1 MSVDHS
7 PLRWFRTA
15 SPYIYAHRNKTFVIY
30 LGRGALTSDSL
41 PNIAQDITLLHA
53 LGVRLILVHDNAGSI
68 VVGPQELEA
77 SPSITRDNLS
87 DYIGGAAATSQR
99 LIAHLSASPATDFL
113 RSSEMVALSGNFV
126 RAQPLGI
133 VNGVDQEHIGKVRKI
148 NSAALINALED
159 QALVVLSPLG
169 FSLTGDVFGI
179 DAITLSREVATAVEA
194 DKLIYYLD
202 QNGISN
208 QDQQRISELTTST
221 LDPSSW
227 PEHRALLVEARLA
240 IDAGVSRCHLINQN
254 QDGALLQELFT
265 REGCGTQIVGESTY
279 QLRPA
284 VAQDIS
290 GILTLIAPQEEAG
303 TLKKRSR
310 ELIESEIDHFVVI
323 TLEGLI
329 IACGALYPFD
339 QYGEIACLTT
349 HPDYR
354 DMNCGERILQT
365 LIERARSL
373 DLEKAFILTTQTAHW
388 FVERGFEAAAVEAL
402 PVAKK
407 SVYNAQRNAQI
418 YIRALD

>member
-1 MSVDHS
+1 MSVDHN

-30 LGRGALTSDSL
+30 LGAGALSSDSL
-41 PNIAQDITLLHA
+41 PNIVQDITLLHA
-53 LGVRLILVHDNAGSI
+53 LGVRLILVHENSGSI
-68 VVGPQELEA
+68 VVGPQEPEGL
-77 SPSITRDNLS
+77 PSVTRDNLS
-87 DYIGGAAATSQR
+87 DFIGDAAATSQR

-113 RSSEMVALSGNFV
+113 RSSEMVTLSGNFV

-133 VNGVDQEHIGKVRKI
+133 VNGVDQQHIGKVRKI
-148 NSAALINALED
+148 NSAALIKALED

-179 DAITLSREVATAVEA
+179 DAITLAREVATAVEA

-202 QNGISN
+202 QSGINN
-208 QDQQRISELTTST
+208 QDQQRISELTTNT

-227 PEHRALLVEARLA
+227 PEHRALLIEARLA
-240 IDAGVSRCHLINQN
+240 IEAGVSRCHLINQK

-265 REGCGTQIVGESTY
+265 REGCGTQIVGESSY
-279 QLRPA
+279 QLRQA

-290 GILTLIAPQEEAG
+290 GILTLIKPQEEAG

-310 ELIESEIDHFVVI
+310 ELIESEIDHFVVM

-339 QYGEIACLTT
+339 QFGEIACLTT

-354 DMNCGERILQT
+354 DMNCGERVLQT

-373 DLEKAFILTTQTAHW
+373 ELEKAFILTTQTAHW
-388 FVERGFEAAAVEAL
+388 FIERGFEAATLEAL

-407 SVYNAQRNAQI
+407 SVYNPQRNAQI
-418 YIRALD
+418 YIRTLA

>member
-7 PLRWFRTA
+7 PLHWFRTA
-15 SPYIYAHRNKTFVIY
+15 SPYIYAHRNKTFVIS
-30 LGRGALTSDSL
+30 LGRGALTNESL
-41 PNIAQDITLLHA
+41 PNIARDITLLHA
-53 LGVRLILVHDNAGSI
+53 LGVRLILVHENAGSI
-68 VVGPQELEA
+68 FVRSEA
-77 SPSITRDNLS
+77 FGQSPSITRDNL
-87 DYIGGAAATSQR
+87 DEYLRDAAVTSQR
-99 LIAHLSASPATDFL
+99 LIAHLSASPTTDFL
-113 RSSEMVALSGNFV
+113 RSSEMVTLSGNFV

-133 VNGVDQEHIGKVRKI
+133 VDGVDQQHIGKVRKI
-148 NSAALINALED
+148 NSTAITNALSD
-159 QALVVLSPLG
+159 QALIVLAPLG
-169 FSLTGDVFGI
+169 YSLTGDVFGI
-179 DAITLSREVATAVEA
+179 DAATLSREVATAVQA
-194 DKLIYYLD
+194 DKLIYYMNEDGLKD
-202 QNGISN
+202 A
-208 QDQQRISELTTST
+208 DQQRISELTTST

-227 PEHRALLVEARLA
+227 PEHRFILAEAKVA
-240 IDAGVSRCHLINQN
+240 IETGVSKCHLINQH

-265 REGCGTQIVGESTY
+265 REGCGTQVVGQSTY
-279 QLRPA
+279 ELRPA

-339 QYGEIACLTT
+339 QYAEIACLTT

-354 DMNCGERILQT
+354 DMNCGERILQA
-365 LIERARSL
+365 LIERAQGL
-373 DLEKAFILTTQTAHW
+373 ELEKVFILTTQTAHW

-418 YIRALD
+418 YIRTLS